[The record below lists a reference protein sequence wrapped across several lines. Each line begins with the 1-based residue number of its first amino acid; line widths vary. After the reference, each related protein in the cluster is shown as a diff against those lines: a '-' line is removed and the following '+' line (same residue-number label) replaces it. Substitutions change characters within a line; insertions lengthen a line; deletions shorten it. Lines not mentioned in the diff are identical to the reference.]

1 MFSPAHP
8 SGGKFFRRA
17 SDLGYIQIKQKSAY
31 MPDDEKNRSGMRIFR
46 EINIDKTVSQWYN
59 RC

>member
-31 MPDDEKNRSGMRIFR
+31 MPDDEKTGPECEFLG
-46 EINIDKTVSQWYN
+46 E
-59 RC
+59 